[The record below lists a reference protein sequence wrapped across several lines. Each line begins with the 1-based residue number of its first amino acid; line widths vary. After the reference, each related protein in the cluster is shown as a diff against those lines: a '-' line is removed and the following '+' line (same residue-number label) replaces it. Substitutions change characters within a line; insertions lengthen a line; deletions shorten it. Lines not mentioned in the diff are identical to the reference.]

1 MSARVRRDKSKSV
14 ANVARALGR
23 VAQGA
28 LLSDTA
34 AEMAPLIQR
43 AMHKSLR
50 PHRDTG
56 AAEKRAQATASGTKI
71 TLENVAYGKFI
82 KGYIFGRRFPKDW
95 VLRLKKRL
103 AANVR
108 SEMRRVR

>member
-1 MSARVRRDKSKSV
+1 MSARVRREKSKSI

-23 VAQGA
+23 VARGA

-34 AEMAPLIQR
+34 AEMAPAIQK
-43 AMHKSLR
+43 AMLKSLR

-56 AAEKRAQATASGTKI
+56 AAEKRARATASGSTI
-71 TLENVAYGKFI
+71 TLENAGYARYI

-95 VLRLKKRL
+95 VLRLKKKL
-103 AANVR
+103 AVNVR
-108 SEMRRVR
+108 NEMRRVG

>member
-1 MSARVRRDKSKSV
+1 MSARVRRNNSKSV

-23 VAQGA
+23 VARGA
-28 LLSDTA
+28 LTSDTA
-34 AEMAPLIQR
+34 AEMAPAIQR
-43 AMHKSLR
+43 AMLKSLR

-56 AAEKRAQATASGTKI
+56 AAEARAKATSSGSTI
-71 TLENVAYGKFI
+71 TLENVGYAKYI

-95 VLRLKKRL
+95 VLRLKRKL

-108 SEMRRVR
+108 AEMRRVG

>member
-1 MSARVRRDKSKSV
+1 MSARVRRDKSSSV

-23 VAQGA
+23 VARGA
-28 LLSDTA
+28 LLADTA

-43 AMHKSLR
+43 AMLKSLR

-56 AAEKRAQATASGTKI
+56 AAEERARATSSGSTI
-71 TLENVAYGKFI
+71 TLENAGYAKYI

-95 VLRLKKRL
+95 VLRLKKKL

-108 SEMRRVR
+108 GEVRRIL